1 MLDKDCV
8 KKSARNTNC
17 AKKSARYTKRR
28 YSVSPRKKKA
38 KPKPVAKLDDIE
50 KSITRKTVHN
60 MNDAEHSSMVQNSS
74 KIFTSENEFFW
85 IKKSGL

>member
-1 MLDKDCV
+1 MLNKDCA

-17 AKKSARYTKRR
+17 ATKSARYKKWR

-38 KPKPVAKLDDIE
+38 KPKPVAKLDDTE